1 MSDNLIV
8 TEFTF
13 KNGLNRLMEE
23 MEDNV
28 EIDVEDLS
36 SRIDDIDVELGD
48 NLGRVGYIRQLT
60 AELLDYLQTLNKELK
75 SQVEIPQSEDM
86 MSKILSRK
94 ARKRYY
100 LSKYRL

>member
-1 MSDNLIV
+1 MSENLIV

-13 KNGLNRLMEE
+13 KSGLNRIVEE
-23 MEDNV
+23 SDIENDIIN
-28 EIDVEDLS
+28 LTT
-36 SRIDDIDVELGD
+36 RIDDIGEILNDD
-48 NLGRVGYIRQLT
+48 LGRVGYIRQLT

-75 SQVEIPQSEDM
+75 GQVEISKSEEM
-86 MSKILSRK
+86 MTKIMNRK